1 MKVNIYKCAC
11 SNSSIMF
18 IFGHLGITLGI
29 FFLASLAVPSIR
41 SHLDYRF
48 IAVGALLP
56 DLIDK
61 PIGRV
66 LFANSVASGYLIA
79 HSLVFFI
86 VISIVG
92 YALYRERGDSRII
105 QVAGASFLHLVE
117 DRMWKIP
124 VTLLWPALGW
134 EFPYGGASKSFMNY
148 VVDAGICCCTP
159 RLSVGFFFE
168 AVGALVLVVILVRY
182 LRRV

>member
-1 MKVNIYKCAC
+1 MRVNIYKCVC
-11 SNSSIMF
+11 SRKFIMF

-41 SHLDYRF
+41 RHLDYRF
-48 IAVGALLP
+48 IALGALLP

-61 PIGRV
+61 PIGRI
-66 LFANSVASGYLIA
+66 LFAESVASGYLIA
-79 HSLVFFI
+79 HSLVFII

-92 YALYRERGDSRII
+92 YALYRQRGDSRVI

-117 DRMWKIP
+117 DRMWTIP
-124 VTLLWPALGW
+124 VTFFWPAMGW
-134 EFPYGGASKSFMNY
+134 EFPHGGASESFINY

-159 RLSVGFFFE
+159 RLSIGFFFE
-168 AVGALVLVVILVRY
+168 AVGVLVLVAILVRY

>member
-1 MKVNIYKCAC
+1 
-11 SNSSIMF
+11 MF

-29 FFLASLAVPSIR
+29 FFLAGFAVQSIR
-41 SHLDYRF
+41 RHLDYRF
-48 IAVGALLP
+48 IALGALLP

-61 PIGRV
+61 PIGRI
-66 LFANSVASGYLIA
+66 LFAESVASGYLFA
-79 HSLVFFI
+79 HSLVFVI

-92 YALYRERGDSRII
+92 YALYRQRGDSRVV

-117 DRMWKIP
+117 DQMWKSP

-134 EFPYGGASKSFMNY
+134 EFPHGKAYVSFTNY
-148 VVDAGICCCTP
+148 VLDANSSCLAP
-159 RLSVGFFFE
+159 KLSIGFVSEVVGFF
-168 AVGALVLVVILVRY
+168 VLAGILVRY